1 MTNAGAIPARFPT
14 FTRRPHDACTAGE
27 PDTVTGPDNLFLLVA
42 AIKRTTPTR
51 VVRFFDTR
59 SRMPP
64 ELTPDTTDVETP
76 APPTGE
82 GAAQVNTAIRAASN
96 APADAP
102 TTYEDLIAGLDETQ
116 RQIVDGHIA
125 GLRTALQAERAAV
138 KRLEAK
144 TKEAQAQAEAKAKDT
159 QVQAEAATAATRRV
173 AFYETALS
181 QGVRRTSVRLAY
193 VAAQDAGHLH
203 EDGTIDWDALR
214 DQFGDLFDGRTA
226 PVVPS
231 RSSSAAAGAGTRTDT
246 PTAPSINQMIRNAAG
261 RR

>member
-27 PDTVTGPDNLFLLVA
+27 PDNVTGPDNLFLLVA

-144 TKEAQAQAEAKAKDT
+144 TKEAQAQAEAQAKAT
-159 QVQAEAATAATRRV
+159 QADAEAATRRA
-173 AFYETALS
+173 AFYETALA

-193 VAAQDAGHLH
+193 VAAQDAGHVH
-203 EDGTIDWDALR
+203 EDGTVDWDALR
-214 DQFGDLFDGRTA
+214 DQFGDLFDGRTG
-226 PVVPS
+226 PVSPA
-231 RSSSAAAGAGTRTDT
+231 RSTSAAAGAGTRTDT
-246 PTAPSINQMIRNAAG
+246 PATPSINQIIRAAAG

>member
-1 MTNAGAIPARFPT
+1 
-14 FTRRPHDACTAGE
+14 
-27 PDTVTGPDNLFLLVA
+27 
-42 AIKRTTPTR
+42 
-51 VVRFFDTR
+51 
-59 SRMPP
+59 MPP

-96 APADAP
+96 APTDAP
-102 TTYEDLIAGLDETQ
+102 TTYEDLIAGLDATQ
-116 RQIVDGHIA
+116 RQVLEAHTA
-125 GLRTALQAERAAV
+125 GLKTALQAERAAV
-138 KRLEAK
+138 TTLEAK
-144 TKEAQAQAEAKAKDT
+144 TKEAQAQAEAQAKDT
-159 QVQAEAATAATRRV
+159 QAQAEAATVAQGRA
-173 AFYETALS
+173 AFYETALG

-203 EDGTIDWDALR
+203 ADGTIDWDALR
-214 DQFGDLFDGRTA
+214 DQFGDLFDGRTSPA
-226 PVVPS
+226 APS